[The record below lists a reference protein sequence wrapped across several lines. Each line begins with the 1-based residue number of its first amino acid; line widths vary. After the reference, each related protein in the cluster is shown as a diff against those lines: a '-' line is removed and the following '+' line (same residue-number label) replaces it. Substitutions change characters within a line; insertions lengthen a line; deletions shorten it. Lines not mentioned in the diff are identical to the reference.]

1 MKKAVSIFILILAC
15 SFQTQAQEY
24 VHQVIIL
31 NEGYFDY
38 SLNQSVVP
46 PTIGI
51 YDPQTE
57 VYSTLD
63 TLSNAR
69 FASDLIVTDDFIYV
83 AADNL
88 LYQYDKF
95 SSSLLQTQQVDGIR
109 NLAVWQDKIIASRGD
124 YDNVT
129 YEPILFESY
138 LQVFNSSD
146 LTLYTQLD
154 TINGPKWSTQNMI
167 VENNS
172 LYIAINNAFEFG
184 NEKGLIGIVDLLSM
198 TYNTE
203 VDLGPDGKNPD
214 NMIFDGTNIY
224 TVNNKDWSGA
234 SISKLDLS
242 DLTPTTI
249 NISQLSTGCGTSC
262 LRDNKILY
270 QISGDTDLYEWDLSL
285 MPNSGNSMGFNQGY
299 YEIKSDNI
307 NTHLY
312 ASSTDYF
319 SYGLIEIYDS
329 LNVMIGTFNC
339 GISPGVIDFDV
350 RNSAVGIDEYNDIST
365 FEKSSYDLHGRKT
378 SSIEDKPN
386 GIYIINGIKTMHLN
400 N

>member
-1 MKKAVSIFILILAC
+1 MKKVVSILMLIWVC
-15 SFQTQAQEY
+15 SFHTQAQEY

-38 SLNQSVVP
+38 TLNQSVVP
-46 PTIGI
+46 PTIGF

-57 VYSTLD
+57 VYSTID

-83 AADNL
+83 AADNT

-109 NLAVWQDKIIASRGD
+109 NLTVWQDKIIVSRGD

-138 LQVFNSSD
+138 LQLYNSSD
-146 LTLYTQLD
+146 LTLHTQFD

-167 VENNS
+167 VENNT

-184 NEKGLIGIVDLLSM
+184 NEKGLIGTVDLLSM

-285 MPNSGNSMGFNQGY
+285 MPSSGNSLGFNQGY
-299 YEIKSDNI
+299 YDVNSDNI
-307 NTHLY
+307 NNHLY

-339 GISPGVIDFDV
+339 GISPGVIAFDI
-350 RNSAVGIDEYNDIST
+350 RNSVVGINEYNDIST
-365 FEKSSYDLHGRKT
+365 IEKPSYDLHGRKIL
-378 SSIEDKPN
+378 SVEDKPD
-386 GIYIINGIKTMHLN
+386 GIYIINGIKTIHLN